1 MAHHKLTPD
10 VAGELGDET
19 ELDRSVHPPRVQRF
33 AYVIDNWL
41 GDDLLEAYPT
51 FMVTENLVGPLDGS
65 ELNGYEIRQAEV
77 TIEEEARE
85 TLSMIGRTEF
95 PDFRWLHVIGKAGR
109 DDLGVTAT
117 GDLVVS
123 ERALNVL
130 RQGQLNRC
138 DIDEY
143 EADYR

>member
-10 VAGELGDET
+10 VAGELADHT

-41 GDDLLEAYPT
+41 GDDILETYPT
-51 FMVTENLVGPLDGS
+51 FMVTETLVGPLNGS
-65 ELNGYEIRQAEV
+65 GLSGYEIRQAEV
-77 TIEEEARE
+77 TIEEESRE

-95 PDFRWLHVIGKAGR
+95 PNFRWLHVVGKAGC
-109 DDLGVTAT
+109 DDFGLTAT

-138 DIDEY
+138 DIEEY
-143 EADYR
+143 EAE